1 MALSSYT
8 ASFLMHTICDCSDRW
23 NKRTSTPL
31 LLTRITDPFGC
42 FALLTY
48 DTTGRLSSIRDVLGL
63 TSSFHYDASSL
74 IDNMTT
80 PYGTTSFVATEA
92 GDFRTLEITDP
103 LGFKERVEYR
113 QSAPGIQ
120 FADPDST
127 VPQGMTG
134 LYNRYLDGRTTF
146 YWDKVA
152 FQLGVG
158 NYTKARMKHWVHLAI
173 NGNWVSITGDTV
185 ESIKYP
191 LENRIWFTYPNQ
203 TSGLGAGASGTYEQP
218 NGTGRVLDDGTTQLT
233 LKDYNTLGNVTRRVD
248 ALGRETTYEYD
259 PNLIDVLRVKQKSSA
274 TATTLLAS
282 FTYNSQHL
290 PLTATNAAGQTTT
303 FTYNAAGQVTTV
315 TNALNQKTTYVYA
328 ANGNLTTVTNANNKT
343 AMTYTYDAFNRVA
356 TRTDSEGYAIAY
368 TYDAFDRVT
377 RETYPDTTHRDS
389 VYDKLDRVSMTDRL
403 GRATLY
409 TYDALRRL
417 TQE

>member
-1 MALSSYT
+1 
-8 ASFLMHTICDCSDRW
+8 
-23 NKRTSTPL
+23 
-31 LLTRITDPFGC
+31 
-42 FALLTY
+42 
-48 DTTGRLSSIRDVLGL
+48 
-63 TSSFHYDASSL
+63 
-74 IDNMTT
+74 
-80 PYGTTSFVATEA
+80 
-92 GDFRTLEITDP
+92 
-103 LGFKERVEYR
+103 
-113 QSAPGIQ
+113 
-120 FADPDST
+120 
-127 VPQGMTG
+127 
-134 LYNRYLDGRTTF
+134 
-146 YWDKVA
+146 
-152 FQLGVG
+152 
-158 NYTKARMKHWVHLAI
+158 MKHWVHLAI

-403 GRATLY
+403 GRGTLY
-409 TYDALRRL
+409 TYDALMIS
-417 TQE
+417 